1 MPIYKSD
8 TPTKDGRLYY
18 FTVSYTDNNGK
29 YTQYKSKKYLT
40 KKECQKAEAL
50 FLANV
55 GEYKSGS
62 AATFKDV
69 GLEMLAA
76 EQLQLKAKSYRSL
89 ETKVN
94 HVINLIGSLRIDKLT
109 TQQYQKFIADVRSLG
124 FSVEYLNDILAT
136 AKRIVRYAAKMH
148 NINSAVPYQFPNIKD
163 VDRKPKTFNI
173 YTLEQYK
180 TFSSVIDDP
189 MMKALFDTLF
199 YCGLRKGEAC
209 ALTWADFKPST
220 RQIDINKSVNTS
232 DKVKVA
238 TTPKTLSSNRTLP
251 ISQELCNEYLALK
264 EYYSRADGFNDNWF
278 IFGGYV
284 AIPNNTL
291 QVRKKKYYQLAKAI
305 DPTLQEIRIHD
316 FRHSCASFLI
326 NEIKAPITSVSRYLG
341 HENPQIT
348 LSVYSHFY
356 EKDLSSIADE
366 IEKRLGK
373 N

>member
-1 MPIYKSD
+1 MPIYKSS
-8 TPTKDGRLYY
+8 TTTKDGKAYY
-18 FTVSYTDNNGK
+18 FVASYTDNTGK
-29 YTQYKSKKYLT
+29 YTQYKSKKYAT
-40 KKECQKAEAL
+40 KRECQKAEAQ
-50 FLANV
+50 FLANI
-55 GEYKSGS
+55 GEYS
-62 AATFKDV
+62 ARSSVTFRDA
-69 GLEMLAA
+69 GIELLAA
-76 EQLQLKAKSYRSL
+76 ESLQLKAKSYRSL

-94 HVINLIGSLRIDKLT
+94 HVIDLIGNIKIDKLT
-109 TQQYQKFIADVRSLG
+109 TQQYQKFIADVRGLG

-136 AKRIVRYAAKMH
+136 AKRITKHAAKMH
-148 NINSAVPYQFPNIKD
+148 NVNSAVPYQFPNIKD
-163 VDRKPKTFNI
+163 VNKKPKTFNI
-173 YTLEQYK
+173 YTQEQYK

-189 MMKALFDTLF
+189 VFKTLFDTLF
-199 YCGLRKGEAC
+199 YCGLRKGEVC
-209 ALTWADFKPST
+209 ALTWNDFKPST
-220 RQIDINKSVNTS
+220 RQIDINKSINTS
-232 DKVKVA
+232 DKIKVA
-238 TTPKTLSSNRTLP
+238 TTPKTLSSNRILP
-251 ISQELCNEYLALK
+251 ISKDLCEELLSLK
-264 EYYSRADGFNDNWF
+264 EHYSKADGFNDSWF

-291 QVRKKKYYQLAKAI
+291 QVRKKKYYNLAKQI

-356 EKDLSSIADE
+356 EKDLTSIADE